1 MVFLLHMHDSKP
13 ENTKLAYDRK
23 TREFIEFCE
32 AIFPVNNDDN
42 RGGMG
47 INPALVTEEK
57 LFGFLHY
64 QS

>member
-1 MVFLLHMHDSKP
+1 MHGRYMEDNNSKP

-42 RGGMG
+42 LGQW
-47 INPALVTEEK
+47 K
-57 LFGFLHY
+57 
-64 QS
+64 

>member
-42 RGGMG
+42 LGQW
-47 INPALVTEEK
+47 K
-57 LFGFLHY
+57 
-64 QS
+64 